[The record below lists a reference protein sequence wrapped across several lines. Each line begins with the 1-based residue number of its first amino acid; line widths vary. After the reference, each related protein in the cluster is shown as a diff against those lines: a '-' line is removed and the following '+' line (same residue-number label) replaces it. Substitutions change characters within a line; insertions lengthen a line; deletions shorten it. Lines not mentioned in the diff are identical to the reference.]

1 MLTIDKAKKIMHEET
16 PVIFMESEY
25 IKINALIFRKQ
36 GKGYSASAELL
47 DKNRN
52 CIVIAPLEWVSESSS
67 EKIELSYS
75 YDIRRLANESKELW
89 PAYSMNQEKK
99 KAWQHTT
106 DCTALL
112 KKLLELDR
120 ILLKE
125 MKDAREDD

>member
-52 CIVIAPLEWVSESSS
+52 CIVIAPLEWVSESGG
-67 EKIELSYS
+67 EKIEPPNS
-75 YDIRRLANESKELW
+75 YDIRRLANESKELCAGLFDELGKEKGVA
-89 PAYSMNQEKK
+89 AYDKLHS
-99 KAWQHTT
+99 
-106 DCTALL
+106 LI
-112 KKLLELDR
+112 KKLLELDG

-125 MKDAREDD
+125 MKDAKEDA